1 MKSKITKILLLAGIL
16 VLVFLLISEKNDKPQ
31 QEKIFVRD
39 TVEKI
44 SEKII
49 YKTAKPKKVVLYKR
63 DTMFRSEIIRAEK
76 SGSSLKIFS
85 VVNDTTIKSEEF
97 KTYGNF
103 KVFSDT
109 NGVTLKNQVISFDG
123 IYLSTGTGKNF
134 GTGKMKY
141 HIGAGLSANLYDMKF
156 SVEFRYFPVQKDYVL
171 TAEGRIYFR

>member
-1 MKSKITKILLLAGIL
+1 MKSKITKILILAGIL
-16 VLVFLLISEKNDKPQ
+16 VLVFLLILQMNDKPE

-63 DTMFRSEIIRAEK
+63 DTVFRSDIMRAEK

-85 VVNDTTIKSEEF
+85 VINDTTIKSEEF

-103 KVFSDT
+103 RVYSDT
-109 NGVTLKNQVISFDG
+109 NGVILKNQVLSFDG
-123 IYLSTGTGKNF
+123 IYLSCGLRKNF
-134 GTGKMKY
+134 NSDKMKY
-141 HIGAGLSANLYDMKF
+141 HIGVGLSANLYDINL
-156 SVEFRYFPVQKDYVL
+156 SVEIKYFPIQKDYVL
-171 TAEGRIYFR
+171 EAESRIYFR